1 MMPTMRAMAAAAL
14 EASSAAIRSTITAT
28 IGTAIRSTITAT
40 IGTAIRSTV
49 AAAMGSIGTPVR
61 ASSASAETA
70 AITAAVASAA
80 LWALEAGTRIG
91 ANAGKIFA
99 WRAGIAR
106 TAGLSWQKHGV
117 IFYDCFDRGAVRR
130 DRSRHGFGRNV
141 LDGFVVRKVSALGFS
156 HLLAIFC

>member
-1 MMPTMRAMAAAAL
+1 MMPAMRAVATATL
-14 EASSAAIRSTITAT
+14 EASTAAIRATITT
-28 IGTAIRSTITAT
+28 TVSTTV
-40 IGTAIRSTV
+40 TV

-70 AITAAVASAA
+70 AITASVASAA

-106 TAGLSWQKHGV
+106 AAGFPWQKHGV
-117 IFYDCFDRGAVRR
+117 IFYDCFNRGAVRR
-130 DRSRHGFGRNV
+130 DRSRHDFGRNV
-141 LDGFVVRKVSALGFS
+141 FDSFIVS
-156 HLLAIFC
+156 

>member
-1 MMPTMRAMAAAAL
+1 MPAMRTVSAATL
-14 EASSAAIRSTITAT
+14 EASTAAIAAAISATITVATALGT
-28 IGTAIRSTITAT
+28 IGTSV
-40 IGTAIRSTV
+40 G
-49 AAAMGSIGTPVR
+49 
-61 ASSASAETA
+61 ASSASPETA
-70 AITAAVASAA
+70 AITAAVASTA

-106 TAGLSWQKHGV
+106 TAGLPWQKHSV
-117 IFYDCFDRGAVRR
+117 IFYDCFGRGAVRR
-130 DRSRHGFGRNV
+130 DRSRHDFGRNV